1 MAKAFKRIFPILL
14 VLGVFS
20 LASADPLERARD
32 LVYQSSEKLDA
43 IEAALAAAAEERAAG
58 NHDQALDALKLI
70 ERDVRAIQNGEERV
84 RQAIQDAKDTPPV
97 FPVPEE
103 GEDDPR
109 IKYEED
115 LSRLGEIAGWQVTI
129 AQIKL
134 AECRF
139 YSAMNYLGL
148 MHQLYAGD
156 GLPENPS
163 VDDEVALVQEKLN
176 RLRTS
181 AGNGEQAKILA
192 KQAEEALATARDLL
206 PPEGDPVLEANL
218 DTLQPQV
225 VDLQSL
231 IAQEMANTINSQ
243 AHAQVELGLVLLKD
257 RRYSQ
262 ALREIQ
268 KAETY
273 VPGYELVPRATA
285 EVSYV
290 QGIEY
295 LEGSQDKRAEGA
307 FLEALKYD
315 VRHYGANLELGKL
328 KLKTGDPAAAVEY
341 LTQATQIKPDQGAG
355 HFFLAR
361 ALVAQGK
368 QSDALASF
376 KRAADLGYGVDAFRE
391 WGFALEALG
400 DLGEAIDVYEDGIRH
415 GGDSDL
421 VLTAH
426 LAYLYALEEE
436 SDSTAVRLAQGA
448 LDGGG
453 PLEFAWPALVLAN
466 YNSDRYSVAV
476 EKADEALA
484 ALSAGFSAARAV
496 VLYAKAA
503 SQYEMDDFTAAL
515 ATLDQS
521 PPDVPEVIRKD
532 FDKLK
537 GNVVDVLTQG
547 VDKEKRDLEKE
558 RDKLRNERQGLEKEL
573 AKPEADTVAIQ
584 GKIAEVDARLAEIEA
599 RLGELES
606 ERGSLQERG
615 E

>member
-1 MAKAFKRIFPILL
+1 MAVSYKRILTIFV
-14 VLGVFS
+14 VLAAFS
-20 LASADPLERARD
+20 PSVADSLERVQE
-32 LVYQSSEKLDA
+32 LVYQASEKLDA
-43 IEAALAAAAEERAAG
+43 IESALATAAEERAAG
-58 NHDQALDALKLI
+58 NHDQALNALKLI
-70 ERDVRAIQNGEERV
+70 ERDVRAIQNGEQRV
-84 RQAIQDAKDTPPV
+84 REAIQDARDNPPV

-103 GEDDPR
+103 GEDDPK

-115 LSRLGEIAGWQVTI
+115 LYRLGEIAGWQVTT

-134 AECRF
+134 AECHF

-148 MHQLYAGD
+148 MHQLFAGD
-156 GLPENPS
+156 ALPENPS
-163 VDDEVALVQEKLN
+163 VEDEVALVQEKLN

-192 KQAEEALATARDLL
+192 KQAEEALSTARTLL
-206 PPEGDPVLEANL
+206 PPDGDPVLEANL
-218 DTLQPQV
+218 DNLQPQV

-231 IAQEMANTINSQ
+231 IDKEIANTINNQ
-243 AHAQVELGLVLLKD
+243 ALAQVELGLVLLKD

-285 EVSYV
+285 EVNYV

-307 FLEALKYD
+307 FLEALKFD
-315 VRHYGANLELGKL
+315 GRHYGANLELGKL

-341 LTQATQIKPDQGAG
+341 LTQAAQIKPDLGAG

-368 QSDALASF
+368 QRDALASF
-376 KRAADLGYGVDAFRE
+376 ERAAELGYGVDAFRE
-391 WGFALEALG
+391 WGFAWEALG

-415 GGDSDL
+415 GGDSDM

-426 LAYLYALEEE
+426 LAYLYALEDED
-436 SDSTAVRLAQGA
+436 DSTAVRLAQGA
-448 LDGGG
+448 IDGGG

-466 YNSDRYSVAV
+466 FNSDRYSVAV

-484 ALSAGFSAARAV
+484 ALPSGFSGARAV
-496 VLYAKAA
+496 IYYAKAA
-503 SQYEMDDFTAAL
+503 SEYEMENFSAAL
-515 ATLDQS
+515 ATLDAS
-521 PPDVPEVIRKD
+521 PPDVPEALRKD
-532 FDKLK
+532 FDKLRS
-537 GNVVDVLTQG
+537 NIVDALTRG
-547 VDKEKRDLEKE
+547 VDREKRTLEAE
-558 RDKLRNERQGLEKEL
+558 REKLQDQRKVLEKEL
-573 AKPEADTVAIQ
+573 SKPEADTASVQ
-584 GKIAEVDARLAEIEA
+584 EKIAEVDARLAEIEA
-599 RLGELES
+599 RLAELES
-606 ERGSLQERG
+606 ERGTLLERG